1 MKILSIDSAT
11 ECASCSVL
19 DEHKLYGEI
28 NFNYKKQHSTILVN
42 MINTLL
48 KNINCDISSID
59 GFVVSKGPGSFTGLR
74 IGAATVKGL
83 SQGTKKPFVSV
94 SSLDSLAFNLAFTD
108 GIICPI
114 LDALRG
120 NVYTSLYKFE
130 NHKLKKLTDYKV
142 ISIEDLINILK
153 SKNEPITF
161 VGDGTFKF
169 KETILSNMKNV
180 RFAPT
185 HLNLSRSSSLG
196 ELGLNLLQEGFKD
209 DIYTFAPLYIRKS
222 QAEREYEKKMAMAS
236 DE

>member
-19 DEHKLYGEI
+19 DEDKLYGEI
-28 NFNYKKQHSTILVN
+28 NFNYKKQHSIILIS
-42 MINTLL
+42 MIDTLL
-48 KNINCDISSID
+48 KSIDCDISSID
-59 GFVVSKGPGSFTGLR
+59 AFVISKGPGSFTGLR

-94 SSLDSLAFNLAFTD
+94 SSLDSLAFNLAFTE

-130 NHKLKKLTDYKV
+130 NHKLRRLTDYNV
-142 ISIEDLINILK
+142 ISIENLIDILK

-161 VGDGTFKF
+161 IGNGIFKF
-169 KETILSNMKNV
+169 KDTILSNMDNV
-180 RFAPT
+180 KFAPT
-185 HLNLSRSSSLG
+185 HLNLARSSSLG
-196 ELGLNLLQEGFKD
+196 ELGLHLLKEGHKD
-209 DIYTFAPLYIRKS
+209 DIYTFSPLYIRKS
-222 QAEREYEKKMAMAS
+222 QAEREYEKKIGIK
-236 DE
+236 DHE